1 MEILL
6 ALAAVLLQGI
16 FMTKAHRKK
25 KPSLKVM
32 RATKWRMKLLLFM
45 YSEILIK

>member
-25 KPSLKVM
+25 NRV
-32 RATKWRMKLLLFM
+32 
-45 YSEILIK
+45 